1 VVVRM
6 KPSYQLWAA
15 SVGVLVAWGQAL
27 PGMAQ
32 TSAQAVAAAV
42 KRPSQPTPQGD
53 RPEPNLADLGDLR
66 QVGAASVPLDT
77 LIEAAMQA
85 QARSQKLAVVPAP
98 TAPVD
103 GTAPTEAASTPKADA
118 PASVE
123 TAQQTMPDPFAVPT
137 LTPGRSLG
145 TSPTSP
151 DVQPSQPIGPAKAG
165 VAPEYLNPAPNPLT
179 FPTKPEEVKLRGIQP
194 ITLDQAIELAK
205 RNNRDLQIAIKQLDR
220 SRAALRE
227 QKAALYPTG
236 QAQGNITQQQSASGQ
251 LQEEAAQKAQEN
263 RPRRL
268 RNVPDS
274 DQASLA
280 LTGTVGISYDIYTSG
295 RRPALIRAAE
305 QQVKSDQLQVEVTE
319 NQMRLDVR
327 NGYYNLQEADESVR
341 IQRAAVRNSEAS
353 LRDTI
358 ALERAGLGTRFD
370 VLRAQVQLAN
380 ARQDLTNA
388 LANQQVRRRELAQLL
403 AIPPTL
409 DLAAADTVK
418 IAGTWDLS
426 LPDSIVLAFKNRA
439 ELDQFLAQREL
450 AEQQRKAALS
460 ALGPTVSLQVQYNIL
475 NNLRDNLGFGDGYSV
490 AAGFDWNFFDGGA
503 AHARAKQQ
511 EINKQLAETRFAQ
524 TRENIQLQVESAY
537 ANLRSTFE
545 NIGTNRQ
552 AVVQAREALRLAR
565 LRFQAGVGTQTEVIN
580 AENDLTR
587 AEGNL
592 VTAVIGYNRSLAAL
606 ERAVTNLPIA
616 TGATK
621 PSIPTP
627 STETGIEGT

>member
-1 VVVRM
+1 
-6 KPSYQLWAA
+6 
-15 SVGVLVAWGQAL
+15 
-27 PGMAQ
+27 MAQ
-32 TSAQAVAAAV
+32 PPGPLDLAQL
-42 KRPSQPTPQGD
+42 QL
-53 RPEPNLADLGDLR
+53 EP
-66 QVGAASVPLDT
+66 VPLDQ
-77 LIEAAMQA
+77 LIEAAIA
-85 QARSQKLAVVPAP
+85 QPARSPAP
-98 TAPVD
+98 TAPASHPPQALTQTRSV
-103 GTAPTEAASTPKADA
+103 APLAATKPTPKAVPPLAA
-118 PASVE
+118 PEKPELASPLE
-123 TAQQTMPDPFAVPT
+123 TAQQPTTDPLAPPPF
-137 LTPGRSLG
+137 TPGRPLG
-145 TSPTSP
+145 SPLNP
-151 DVQPSQPIGPAKAG
+151 IDVEPSKPIGPAKAG
-165 VAPEYLNPAPNPLT
+165 NAPEYLNPAPNPLA

-227 QKAALYPTG
+227 QKAALYPSG

-274 DQASLA
+274 DQGSLA

-319 NQMRLDVR
+319 NQTRLDVK
-327 NGYYNLQEADESVR
+327 NGYYNLQEADEAVR
-341 IQRAAVRNSEAS
+341 IQRSAVRNAEAS
-353 LRDTI
+353 LRDTV

-380 ARQDLTNA
+380 SRQDLTNA

-403 AIPPTL
+403 AIPSSL
-409 DLAAADTVK
+409 DLAAADAVK
-418 IAGTWDLS
+418 IAGTWDMS
-426 LPDSIVLAFKNRA
+426 LPDSVVLAFKNRA
-439 ELDQFLAQREL
+439 ELEQFLAQREL

-460 ALGPTVSLQVQYNIL
+460 ALGPTVSLQVQYNVL

-490 AAGFDWNFFDGGA
+490 AAGFNWNFFDGGA

-511 EINKQLAETRFAQ
+511 DINKQIAETRFAQ
-524 TRENIQLQVESAY
+524 TRENIQFQVESAY

-552 AVVQAREALRLAR
+552 AVIQAREALRLAR

-592 VTAVIGYNRSLAAL
+592 VTAVIGYNRSLASL
-606 ERAVTNLPIA
+606 ERAVTNLPIP

-621 PSIPTP
+621 PSIPIP